1 MFAFLAS
8 NITQTSTIH
17 HPYPYT
23 MQLSILSEH
32 FKILI
37 KYFRQHLR
45 SIVYSC
51 CTWIASNVMLP
62 LARISGISELC
73 AATFYADIVLMFAHA
88 SCISI
93 ISLKMDWWLG
103 CKIPNLLASIELSG
117 RWNDGDN
124 KDRKAKMSM
133 IRRLSLFL
141 KHCIVH
147 PLSLSLVSLI
157 RSAIFNV
164 LFCLHLQGTQKKT
177 RWVHSTNIHFVIIL
191 PNLLVRYRAWS
202 WKYWMLRWSNQTLH
216 WADIL
221 AFSLTMFY

>member
-62 LARISGISELC
+62 LARISGILELC

-147 PLSLSLVSLI
+147 PLSLARFAHSKCHFQCTLLLALAGHTKKNPLS
-157 RSAIFNV
+157 SQYKYP
-164 LFCLHLQGTQKKT
+164 FCYYFT
-177 RWVHSTNIHFVIIL
+177 
-191 PNLLVRYRAWS
+191 
-202 WKYWMLRWSNQTLH
+202 
-216 WADIL
+216 
-221 AFSLTMFY
+221 